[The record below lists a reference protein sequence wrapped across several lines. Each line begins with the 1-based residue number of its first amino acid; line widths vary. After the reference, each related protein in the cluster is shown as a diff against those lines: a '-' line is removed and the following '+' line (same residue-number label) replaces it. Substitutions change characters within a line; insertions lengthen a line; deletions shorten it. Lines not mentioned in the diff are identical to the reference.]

1 GAEVSLV
8 NRGKARG
15 HSAARRLGLPFVPLA
30 DFAPA
35 GFDLIVNATPLGRE
49 PDECPFDAGRARHD
63 TVIADF
69 VYRSF
74 PTRVAAVAGARG
86 LRVIDGHEILGVQ
99 VREQFRRLTGH
110 PWPDQV
116 AGMPPLRLAGQP
128 L

>member
-1 GAEVSLV
+1 M

-30 DFAPA
+30 GFAPA

-69 VYRSF
+69 VYRSS
-74 PTRVAAVAGARG
+74 PTRLAAVARARG

-99 VREQFRRLTGH
+99 VREQFRRLTGQ
-110 PWPDQV
+110 PWPD
-116 AGMPPLRLAGQP
+116 RLATTRPPRRVGQT